1 MVASLLAFASEDSV
15 LEPLSVAELL
25 PVWEPLPAAE
35 LLWEDEVLS
44 LEETLLLVL
53 WEELD
58 SPLELDVLAEGAVL
72 SLLEVLCEGLS
83 EVDVD
88 PEEAPD
94 EAAEELPELLVLPLE
109 ELDVLPEPDDAPE
122 ELVEPALTPLTV
134 TFRVLLVT
142 VQPL

>member
-1 MVASLLAFASEDSV
+1 M
-15 LEPLSVAELL
+15 
-25 PVWEPLPAAE
+25 
-35 LLWEDEVLS
+35 
-44 LEETLLLVL
+44 LLLVL

-72 SLLEVLCEGLS
+72 SLLEVLCEMLS
-83 EVDVD
+83 EADVD

-109 ELDVLPEPDDAPE
+109 ELE
-122 ELVEPALTPLTV
+122 ELAEPALTPLTV
-134 TFRVLLVT
+134 TFRVLLAT

>member
-1 MVASLLAFASEDSV
+1 M
-15 LEPLSVAELL
+15 
-25 PVWEPLPAAE
+25 
-35 LLWEDEVLS
+35 
-44 LEETLLLVL
+44 LLLVL

-72 SLLEVLCEGLS
+72 SLLEA
-83 EVDVD
+83 DVD

-109 ELDVLPEPDDAPE
+109 ELDVLPE
-122 ELVEPALTPLTV
+122 ELAEPALTPLTV
-134 TFRVLLVT
+134 TFRVLLAT

>member
-1 MVASLLAFASEDSV
+1 M
-15 LEPLSVAELL
+15 
-25 PVWEPLPAAE
+25 
-35 LLWEDEVLS
+35 LS

-72 SLLEVLCEGLS
+72 SLLEVPCEVLS
-83 EVDVD
+83 EADVD

-109 ELDVLPEPDDAPE
+109 ELA
-122 ELVEPALTPLTV
+122 EPALTPLTV
-134 TFRVLLVT
+134 TFTVLLAT

>member
-1 MVASLLAFASEDSV
+1 M
-15 LEPLSVAELL
+15 
-25 PVWEPLPAAE
+25 
-35 LLWEDEVLS
+35 
-44 LEETLLLVL
+44 LLLVL

-72 SLLEVLCEGLS
+72 SLLEVPCEVLS
-83 EVDVD
+83 EADVD

-109 ELDVLPEPDDAPE
+109 ELA
-122 ELVEPALTPLTV
+122 EPALTPLTV
-134 TFRVLLVT
+134 TFTVLLVT

>member
-53 WEELD
+53 WEELE

-72 SLLEVLCEGLS
+72 SLLEVPCEVLS
-83 EVDVD
+83 EADVD

-109 ELDVLPEPDDAPE
+109 ELDVLPE
-122 ELVEPALTPLTV
+122 ELAEPALTPLTV

>member
-1 MVASLLAFASEDSV
+1 M
-15 LEPLSVAELL
+15 
-25 PVWEPLPAAE
+25 WEPLPAAE

-72 SLLEVLCEGLS
+72 SLLEVLCEVLS
-83 EVDVD
+83 EADVD

-109 ELDVLPEPDDAPE
+109 ELA
-122 ELVEPALTPLTV
+122 EPALTPLTV
-134 TFRVLLVT
+134 TFRVLLAM

>member
-1 MVASLLAFASEDSV
+1 MGAACSLVVSLLAFASEDSV
-15 LEPLSVAELL
+15 REPLSV
-25 PVWEPLPAAE
+25 VE

-72 SLLEVLCEGLS
+72 SLLEVPCEVLS
-83 EVDVD
+83 EADVD

-109 ELDVLPEPDDAPE
+109 ELDVLPE
-122 ELVEPALTPLTV
+122 ELAEPALTPLTV
-134 TFRVLLVT
+134 TFRVLLAT

>member
-1 MVASLLAFASEDSV
+1 M
-15 LEPLSVAELL
+15 
-25 PVWEPLPAAE
+25 
-35 LLWEDEVLS
+35 
-44 LEETLLLVL
+44 LLLVL

-72 SLLEVLCEGLS
+72 SLLEVPCEVLS
-83 EVDVD
+83 EADVD

-109 ELDVLPEPDDAPE
+109 ELAEPE
-122 ELVEPALTPLTV
+122 LTPLTV
-134 TFRVLLVT
+134 TFRTLLVT

>member
-1 MVASLLAFASEDSV
+1 M
-15 LEPLSVAELL
+15 
-25 PVWEPLPAAE
+25 
-35 LLWEDEVLS
+35 
-44 LEETLLLVL
+44 LLLVL

-72 SLLEVLCEGLS
+72 SLLEVPCEVLS
-83 EVDVD
+83 EADVD

-109 ELDVLPEPDDAPE
+109 ELDVLPEELDVLPE
-122 ELVEPALTPLTV
+122 ELAEPALTPLTV
-134 TFRVLLVT
+134 TFTVLLAT

>member
-1 MVASLLAFASEDSV
+1 MLAFASEDSV

-58 SPLELDVLAEGAVL
+58 SPLELDVL
-72 SLLEVLCEGLS
+72 
-83 EVDVD
+83 
-88 PEEAPD
+88 
-94 EAAEELPELLVLPLE
+94 
-109 ELDVLPEPDDAPE
+109 PEPDDAPE

>member
-1 MVASLLAFASEDSV
+1 M
-15 LEPLSVAELL
+15 
-25 PVWEPLPAAE
+25 
-35 LLWEDEVLS
+35 
-44 LEETLLLVL
+44 LLLVL

-72 SLLEVLCEGLS
+72 SLLEVPCEVLS
-83 EVDVD
+83 EADVD

-109 ELDVLPEPDDAPE
+109 ELAEP
-122 ELVEPALTPLTV
+122 VLTPLTV
-134 TFRVLLVT
+134 TFRVLLAM

>member
-1 MVASLLAFASEDSV
+1 M
-15 LEPLSVAELL
+15 
-25 PVWEPLPAAE
+25 
-35 LLWEDEVLS
+35 
-44 LEETLLLVL
+44 LLLIL

-58 SPLELDVLAEGAVL
+58 PPLELDVLAEGAVL
-72 SLLEVLCEGLS
+72 SLPEVPCEVLA

-109 ELDVLPEPDDAPE
+109 ELLVLSAPDELLE
-122 ELVEPALTPLTV
+122 ELVEPELTPLIV

-142 VQPL
+142 VQSL

>member
-1 MVASLLAFASEDSV
+1 M
-15 LEPLSVAELL
+15 
-25 PVWEPLPAAE
+25 
-35 LLWEDEVLS
+35 
-44 LEETLLLVL
+44 LLLVL

-72 SLLEVLCEGLS
+72 SLLEVLCEVLS
-83 EVDVD
+83 EADVD

-109 ELDVLPEPDDAPE
+109 ELA
-122 ELVEPALTPLTV
+122 EPALTPLTV
-134 TFRVLLVT
+134 TFRVLLAT

>member
-1 MVASLLAFASEDSV
+1 M
-15 LEPLSVAELL
+15 
-25 PVWEPLPAAE
+25 
-35 LLWEDEVLS
+35 
-44 LEETLLLVL
+44 LLLVL

-72 SLLEVLCEGLS
+72 SLLEVPCEVLS

-109 ELDVLPEPDDAPE
+109 ELDALPEPE
-122 ELVEPALTPLTV
+122 ELAEPALTPLTV
-134 TFRVLLVT
+134 TFRVLLAT